1 MGNNEGIIKLSP
13 KDFDNFPVIFWVKN
27 DLGEIT
33 NNELINKADWLHDWM
48 IERDDLML
56 VKVVEFLGD
65 KANGRHAKLKIVE
78 IPDDVEFKIE
88 EYDGQECVAEAHRTW
103 S

>member
-1 MGNNEGIIKLSP
+1 VGNNEGIIKLSP